1 MNLMNLLSTSYW
13 FSQPDPAVGLVKWF
27 WVLGFLALVLAGLV
41 LRILLVK
48 KDKITKQV
56 FARIS
61 NIGFMTGMSG
71 MIWMFFRQ
79 ESVFFLA
86 WRFWIILITLVFV
99 IGLVKILK
107 YILTRVPEIKKENE
121 KRLEMKKYMPR

>member
-1 MNLMNLLSTSYW
+1 MNLMNLFSMSYW

-27 WVLGFLALVLAGLV
+27 WVLGFLALVLVGLV

-86 WRFWIILITLVFV
+86 WRFWIVLIILIFIILILRV
-99 IGLVKILK
+99 LK
-107 YILTRVPEIKKENE
+107 YLFTRVPEIKIENQKRHE
-121 KRLEMKKYMPR
+121 KQKYMPR